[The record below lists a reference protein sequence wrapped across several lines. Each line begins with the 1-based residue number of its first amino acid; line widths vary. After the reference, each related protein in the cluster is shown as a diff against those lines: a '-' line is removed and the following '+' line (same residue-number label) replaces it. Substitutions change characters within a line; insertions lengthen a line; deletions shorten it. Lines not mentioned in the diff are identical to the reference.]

1 MFKSTREG
9 QMKKNVKRAAAFL
22 SAIVGVAT
30 MAQAQSTPASGFFD
44 WSTQSNPTPNA
55 AFTASP
61 FLFNNAASASQ
72 VASVLAGTPAGRP
85 LAVKIVEP
93 LSDPAALAIFNN
105 FAVKYVFCDFED
117 AGNVG
122 KTRSIADQLLASTKS
137 KSAFVGNFNFYP
149 RSSSDTPRPPV
160 VNSGDP
166 KFYQN
171 RPFSPTQYDD
181 SRGQS
186 PTLSGKH
193 MANPQLYPGSPDY
206 RTAGTPDLA
215 IGGSGTPNIRS
226 ALFTLPIVRATV
238 TENGLRGEGDRA
250 KGDVFIP
257 WVSRFNNYGNN
268 SLDNSPAPG
277 YQFIADSAHG
287 TANQLPSRGDFQ
299 AQIIHYRLRGADS
312 VNLFEESAGSVVGD
326 SLQQNRADVVSGWGK
341 SSVINS
347 IFTRPHQL
355 ANLSTRIGI
364 GGGSTGGKFAEDGNK
379 GVTEA
384 GALWSGVYDTQ
395 SGPNGRRLAIV
406 LSNLSGSQKLVDLP
420 NMIGGFHSLSGVPN
434 HDDDYVLSAGQ
445 HRLLTF
451 TLSGN
456 MWHLNS
462 NTVVFGG
469 SDGFG
474 SLTNRNGT
482 GVPEP
487 TTLGLL
493 GIGAVGLLARR
504 RRTA

>member
-9 QMKKNVKRAAAFL
+9 QMMKNVKRAAAFF
-22 SAIVGVAT
+22 SAIVGVSA
-30 MAQAQSTPASGFFD
+30 MAQAQATPASGFFD

-61 FLFNNAASASQ
+61 FLFNTPGSAAQVAAVLASA
-72 VASVLAGTPAGRP
+72 PAGRP
-85 LAVKIVEP
+85 LAVKVVEP
-93 LSDPAALAIFNN
+93 LSDPAALAIFDN
-105 FAVKYVFCDFED
+105 FPVKYVFCDFED
-117 AGNVG
+117 ASNVG
-122 KTRSIADQLLASTKS
+122 RTRAIADQVLSSAKS
-137 KSAFVGNFNFYP
+137 KTAFVGNFNFYP
-149 RSSSDTPRPPV
+149 RSSSDTTRPPV

-166 KFYQN
+166 NFYKV

-181 SRGQS
+181 SRGH
-186 PTLSGKH
+186 TATATGKH

-206 RTAGTPDLA
+206 RTPGTSDLA
-215 IGGSGTPNIRS
+215 IPGGTPNIRS
-226 ALFTLPIVRATV
+226 ALFTLPVVRATV
-238 TENGLRGEGDRA
+238 TENGLRGDGGRA

-268 SLDNSPAPG
+268 SLDNDPAPG
-277 YQFIADSAHG
+277 YQFHADSAHG
-287 TANQLPSRGDFQ
+287 TANQLPSRGDFE
-299 AQIIHYRLRGADS
+299 AQILHYRLRGADS

-326 SLQQNRADVVSGWGK
+326 SLPQSRHDVTSGWGK
-341 SSVINS
+341 SSVVNS

-355 ANLSTRIGI
+355 ANLSTRIGV
-364 GGGSTGGKFAEDGNK
+364 GGHSTGGKLPQDGNSD
-379 GVTEA
+379 VTQA
-384 GALWSGVYDTQ
+384 GAIWSGVYDTQ
-395 SGPNGRRLAIV
+395 SSPGGRRLAIII
-406 LSNLSGSQKLVDLP
+406 SNLSAASKTIDLP
-420 NMIGGFHSLSGVPN
+420 NMIGGFHTISGNPT

-456 MWHLNS
+456 QWRLNS
-462 NTVVFGG
+462 NSVVFGG
-469 SDGFG
+469 SDSFG

-487 TTLGLL
+487 TTFGLL
-493 GIGAVGLLARR
+493 GIGAIGLLARR

>member
-22 SAIVGVAT
+22 SAIVGVSA
-30 MAQAQSTPASGFFD
+30 MAQAQTTPASGFFD

-61 FLFNNAASASQ
+61 FLFNTPGSAAQVAAVLASA
-72 VASVLAGTPAGRP
+72 PAGRP

-93 LSDPAALAIFNN
+93 LSDPAALAIFDN
-105 FAVKYVFCDFED
+105 FPVKYVFCDFED
-117 AGNVG
+117 TSNVG
-122 KTRSIADQLLASTKS
+122 RTRAIADQVLSSVKS
-137 KSAFVGNFNFYP
+137 KQAFVGNFNFYP
-149 RSSSDTPRPPV
+149 RSSTDGTRPPV

-166 KFYQN
+166 NFYQV

-181 SRGQS
+181 SRGH
-186 PTLSGKH
+186 TATAVGKH
-193 MANPQLYPGSPDY
+193 MANPQLYSGSPDY
-206 RTAGTPDLA
+206 RTPGTPDLV
-215 IGGSGTPNIRS
+215 IGGTGTPNIRS

-238 TENGLRGEGDRA
+238 TENGLRGDGGRA

-268 SLDNSPAPG
+268 SLDNDPAPG
-277 YQFIADSAHG
+277 YQFVADAAHG

-299 AQIIHYRLRGADS
+299 AQILHYRLRGADS
-312 VNLFEESAGSVVGD
+312 VNMFEESAGSVVGD
-326 SLQQNRADVVSGWGK
+326 SLPQNRSDVANGWK
-341 SSVINS
+341 LSSVANS
-347 IFTRPHQL
+347 IFSRPHQL
-355 ANLSTRIGI
+355 ANLTTRVGI
-364 GGGSTGGKFAEDGNK
+364 GKGNTGGVNPQDGNK

-384 GALWSGVYDTQ
+384 GALWSGVYDTGG
-395 SGPNGRRLAIV
+395 SNRRLAIV
-406 LSNLSGSQKLVDLP
+406 LSNLSGSTKTIDLP
-420 NMIGGFHSLSGVPN
+420 NMIGGFHTLSGVPN
-434 HDDDYVLSAGQ
+434 ADDDYVLSAGQ

-451 TLSGN
+451 TLSGGQ
-456 MWHLNS
+456 WRLNS
-462 NTVVFGG
+462 NTVVFNG
-469 SDGFG
+469 SDSFG

-487 TTLGLL
+487 TTFGLL
-493 GIGAVGLLARR
+493 GIGAIGLLARR